1 MISKNNKYKTGYLVT
16 AIFQIS
22 LHKRDEALLK
32 AIKAYFGVGNLY
44 LNRDGIEFKVQ
55 SIKDLEKIIAHFE
68 QNPLITIKW
77 VSYQLFKQGFEII
90 KRKEHLTTEGLN
102 KLIALRASMNLGLSI
117 ELREAFPEIQP
128 SHRATDRRRIVD
140 RSEP

>member
-1 MISKNNKYKTGYLVT
+1 VEEGYILEYLHKHPGWITGFTEGNFTFMISKNNKYKTGYLVT

-55 SIKDLEKIIAHFE
+55 SIKD
-68 QNPLITIKW
+68 PPRIT
-77 VSYQLFKQGFEII
+77 
-90 KRKEHLTTEGLN
+90 
-102 KLIALRASMNLGLSI
+102 
-117 ELREAFPEIQP
+117 P
-128 SHRATDRRRIVD
+128 
-140 RSEP
+140 

>member
-22 LHKRDEALLK
+22 LHRRDEALLK

-102 KLIALRASMNLGLSI
+102 KLIAPKSLNEFGLI
-117 ELREAFPEIQP
+117 Y
-128 SHRATDRRRIVD
+128 
-140 RSEP
+140 

>member
-55 SIKDLEKIIAHFE
+55 SIKDPPRITP
-68 QNPLITIKW
+68 PLAQAYTFIDGVLLRRGSALAGRILKLNSLLLTNLS
-77 VSYQLFKQGFEII
+77 VRQ
-90 KRKEHLTTEGLN
+90 RKLLILT
-102 KLIALRASMNLGLSI
+102 
-117 ELREAFPEIQP
+117 
-128 SHRATDRRRIVD
+128 
-140 RSEP
+140 